1 MAPVVLTD
9 CVAWV
14 GGYDFTTDTNSLT
27 VDLSVDEQ
35 DSTTFGNSGWKGR
48 VGGLKDV
55 STDLKGLWQSATLLA
70 PDPQAFTDL
79 GLADLAQ
86 TYAIAST
93 EGSVAYFYQGLE
105 LSYDLFGSVGEL
117 APFSVKS
124 SASNYVGA
132 IRGQVSPAKGN
143 VSATGGLGTG
153 LNLGAVGATQYLYG
167 IFHVL
172 GTPGTT
178 ISGKLE
184 SATAGSF
191 AGATQRATFGPLTTA
206 GATWVTRTAGAITDT
221 WFRFNV
227 TAVTG
232 TFSIAGAIGI
242 GS

>member
-14 GGYDFTTDTNSLT
+14 GGYDFTTDSNAITIDVG
-27 VDLSVDEQ
+27 VDDQ
-35 DSTTFGNSGWKGR
+35 DSTTFGQAGWKGR
-48 VGGLKDV
+48 TGGLKSV

-79 GLADLAQ
+79 GVADLGQ

-93 EGSVAYFYQGLE
+93 EGSTAYFYQGLQ
-105 LSYDLFGSVGEL
+105 LSYDLFGAVGEL
-117 APFSVKS
+117 APYAVKS
-124 SASNYVGA
+124 SGSNYAGA
-132 IRGQVSPAKGN
+132 IRGGVSPAKGS
-143 VSATGGLGTG
+143 VVGTGALGAG
-153 LNLGAVGATQYLYG
+153 LNLGAVSATQYLYG

-178 ISGKLE
+178 VTGKLE

-191 AGATQRATFGPLTTA
+191 AGATSRATFGPITTA

-227 TAVTG
+227 TAITG